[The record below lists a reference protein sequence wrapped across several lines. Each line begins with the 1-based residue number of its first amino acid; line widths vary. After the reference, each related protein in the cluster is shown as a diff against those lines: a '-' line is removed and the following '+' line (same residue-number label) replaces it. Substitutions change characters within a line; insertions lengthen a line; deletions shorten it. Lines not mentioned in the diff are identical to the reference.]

1 MALGPHMPS
10 KLLLI
15 WGSSLAFPPAA
26 PQSHA
31 GLTAPSSTGA
41 QTYKELIKEGASQ
54 PLARLSLEGRR
65 PDPALQD
72 LDPTGEAPWPP
83 AQDGRADTYL
93 YRKGATVAVLGW
105 LYCCWG

>member
-15 WGSSLAFPPAA
+15 WGSSLAFPPTD

-41 QTYKELIKEGASQ
+41 QPYEELIKEGAPQ
-54 PLARLSLEGRR
+54 LLARLFLEGRPESR
-65 PDPALQD
+65 PPRTRPHQRGSLAHG
-72 LDPTGEAPWPP
+72 PG
-83 AQDGRADTYL
+83 GRADTYL